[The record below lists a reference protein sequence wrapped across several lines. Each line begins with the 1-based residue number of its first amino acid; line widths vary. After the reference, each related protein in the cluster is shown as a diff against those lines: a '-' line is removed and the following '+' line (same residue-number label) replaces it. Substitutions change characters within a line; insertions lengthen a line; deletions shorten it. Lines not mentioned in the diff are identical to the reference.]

1 MRILNE
7 FRHPFQNLSRR
18 LSELPIPIG
27 EQTQLIADLLHIQE
41 EAEQL
46 ATQDCVT
53 FALNRRGAYWYT
65 DGRHVRSVAKIDM
78 YDMRQANKVYG
89 VAAVDTDLRRLSY
102 LLRQIFSRPAGDFV
116 RRSAGSDEF
125 LVLSTRKSIP
135 QLRRLIH
142 QLYQN
147 DKHDALIPWDFGV
160 GLSEAAADENLQ
172 MRRRRIRPTVIRQ
185 VHPDNHSEI
194 PRDNTPDRSIPELD
208 EFRQPYA
215 LLAEKLRYCQLS
227 KVVLESLIAELRA
240 LQVHVESEITADEL
254 TGALNWIGRRW
265 YLRFDRIKAVALTDM
280 HDMHEGNLRFGAVAI
295 DQDLQR
301 FSTVLCETFKREEG
315 FLVLRSVKA
324 GDEFQ
329 IVSCDHDVAAL
340 RERFRDL
347 HWRDRSAGLLRWHF
361 GVGRDEE
368 DALRQLYVNIVQ
380 SPAQLPRMNHMIA
393 MPAQHSSSYYLIVR
407 PDQHEQQLLL
417 DFAGQIASPLGG
429 QRIDDLHCTIQSFN
443 GDVSVSDL
451 SRVIEAYCRT
461 LRRFDVAFE
470 RVARVNTAN
479 LPGRLWL
486 LVRKSQQLMSLYH
499 DLMQIGGK
507 LSLHTYPYPV
517 EEWRPH
523 MKIVVL
529 PQDTPPT
536 PADSAFGLALDIK
549 FRVQKL
555 ALTRQVGPYTWEDV
569 AEYAIT

>member
-1 MRILNE
+1 MGRRFPRSRAAHWRPPADRGRQACGRHHRSAAASFRRGRTFATRGAEGLRTRRLCDGAALVPACARHVAAAQAQRPPPAHALQPDRAWFCRVSGRRCSAGSRSLPPERASRRDVWTSRRAGARKVRARARGAGARVQRRGHAAGAGGTGHLPHNGHAARNPAGAAVYRDDRSHGSALTPPLTVRIPTVDGFVSRSNKRYDVVDTPDPEDTQAQTTDHHHVDATMRILNE

-65 DGRHVRSVAKIDM
+65 DGRPVRSVAKIDM

-194 PRDNTPDRSIPELD
+194 P
-208 EFRQPYA
+208 
-215 LLAEKLRYCQLS
+215 
-227 KVVLESLIAELRA
+227 
-240 LQVHVESEITADEL
+240 
-254 TGALNWIGRRW
+254 
-265 YLRFDRIKAVALTDM
+265 
-280 HDMHEGNLRFGAVAI
+280 
-295 DQDLQR
+295 
-301 FSTVLCETFKREEG
+301 
-315 FLVLRSVKA
+315 
-324 GDEFQ
+324 
-329 IVSCDHDVAAL
+329 
-340 RERFRDL
+340 
-347 HWRDRSAGLLRWHF
+347 
-361 GVGRDEE
+361 
-368 DALRQLYVNIVQ
+368 
-380 SPAQLPRMNHMIA
+380 
-393 MPAQHSSSYYLIVR
+393 
-407 PDQHEQQLLL
+407 
-417 DFAGQIASPLGG
+417 
-429 QRIDDLHCTIQSFN
+429 
-443 GDVSVSDL
+443 
-451 SRVIEAYCRT
+451 
-461 LRRFDVAFE
+461 
-470 RVARVNTAN
+470 
-479 LPGRLWL
+479 
-486 LVRKSQQLMSLYH
+486 
-499 DLMQIGGK
+499 
-507 LSLHTYPYPV
+507 
-517 EEWRPH
+517 
-523 MKIVVL
+523 
-529 PQDTPPT
+529 
-536 PADSAFGLALDIK
+536 
-549 FRVQKL
+549 
-555 ALTRQVGPYTWEDV
+555 
-569 AEYAIT
+569 